1 MSKVVQHLPGQ
12 NRYLFV
18 NDGVEVGFTDYQVV
32 DHDIRVTHTE
42 IDPILRGTGLGAE
55 MVQAVLDTIRDD
67 TDYRVVAE
75 CPFVVAWLRHHPE
88 YQELEQRA

>member
-1 MSKVVQHLPGQ
+1 MSRVVQHLPGQ
-12 NRYLFV
+12 NRYVFA
-18 NDGVEVGFTDYQVV
+18 NDGVEVGFTDYQLV
-32 DHDIRVTHTE
+32 DRDIHLTHTE

-88 YQELEQRA
+88 YQELEQRV